1 MEAFSALRA
10 TDPEQVGPYRLVA
23 RLGSG
28 GMGSV
33 YLGRSPTGR
42 TAAVKVVRPDLA
54 EESGFQRRFVREVT
68 AARRVNGAFT
78 AGVVD
83 ADPSG
88 VPPWLATEFVQGTAL
103 GAAVEAHGPWPVRHV
118 LRLGAG
124 LAEALTQI
132 HAAGVVHRDLKPSNI
147 LLASNGP
154 RVIDFG
160 ISAVSEAT
168 ALTQTGTIVGTPG
181 YMSPEQITGTG
192 TGPAT
197 DVFALGAVLVYAAT
211 GNGPFGTGASHAV
224 AYRTVHEPP
233 ALEGVPAA
241 LRDVVESCLD
251 KDPGRRPAVDRLMAD
266 VLSRAAGGGGAAR
279 QFAPDADWLPTSV
292 ARMLPQTG
300 STLPF
305 PFPGPAGPAGAA
317 GTAGPGPG
325 PAGAAGTAGPG
336 PGPGPAGSAGTAGPG
351 PAGRVL
357 PQQPTT
363 AGAAAPAGPGAAGTT
378 QASPP
383 AGRAT
388 GLARRRALFGLAGA
402 AAVAGLGA
410 GGWLSGLG
418 RAYAGGGPA
427 AGGSASSHRPGTLRW
442 KSYAVA
448 DADDEAAD
456 DGTANLTVVQGLLH
470 VAGRTALYALSTANG
485 TKKWTYAPGNKWE
498 WLNPAVVA
506 AGETLYLGVDG
517 TVHAVRAAT
526 GDKLWVQSTAGDR
539 AHPTV
544 RGEALYTV
552 SVDAEGRGY
561 RPRTWLYAASAKT
574 GTERWSQERD
584 QDQTPVA
591 LVDGGLYTGLGGVL
605 CALRPDTGGTRWR
618 FDTGG
623 RSLYAP
629 TVGNGTV
636 YVSGLGP
643 SMTEGAV
650 YAVSA
655 ATGKKLWEFREND
668 AVFVPPTTIGDTVL
682 VGNVVAPKQNTL
694 RALDA
699 KTGEVVW
706 ERRLAD
712 DYLTR
717 AVAADGTV
725 YVVGDGVLYALRAD
739 TGGTVWQYATKT
751 AVHATPLV
759 HGGTVYLSS
768 YTGTVYAIRA

>member
-10 TDPEQVGPYRLVA
+10 TDPEQVGPYRLLA

-54 EESGFQRRFVREVT
+54 EETGFQRRFAREVT

-83 ADPSG
+83 ADPAG
-88 VPPWLATEFVQGTAL
+88 APPWLATEFVQGTAL
-103 GAAVEAHGPWPVRHV
+103 GAAVEAHGPWPVSHV

-181 YMSPEQITGTG
+181 YMSPEQITGAG

-211 GNGPFGTGASHAV
+211 GNGPFGSGASHAV

-241 LRDVVESCLD
+241 LRDLVESCLE

-266 VLSRAAGGGGAAR
+266 VLFRATGGVGAR
-279 QFAPDADWLPTSV
+279 PSAPDGDWLPAPV
-292 ARMLPQTG
+292 ARMLPQAG
-300 STLPF
+300 GTL
-305 PFPGPAGPAGAA
+305 PFPGPAGIA
-317 GTAGPGPG
+317 GTAGPAATANPAETAG
-325 PAGAAGTAGPG
+325 PAGTAV
-336 PGPGPAGSAGTAGPG
+336 

-363 AGAAAPAGPGAAGTT
+363 AGVAAPAGPGAAGTT
-378 QASPP
+378 QVAPP
-383 AGRAT
+383 SGRAT
-388 GLARRRALFGLAGA
+388 GLPRRRALFGLAGA

-418 RAYAGGGPA
+418 RADTGDGPA
-427 AGGSASSHRPGTLRW
+427 AGGGPSSPRPGTLRW

-448 DADDEAAD
+448 DADDETAD

-506 AGETLYLGVDG
+506 AGKTLYLGVDG
-517 TVHAVRAAT
+517 TVHALRAAT
-526 GDKLWVQSTAGDR
+526 GEKLWVQSTAGDQ

-584 QDQTPVA
+584 QDQTPVT
-591 LVDGGLYTGLGGVL
+591 VVNGTLYTGLGGVL
-605 CALRPDTGGTRWR
+605 RALRPGTGAVRWR

-636 YVSGLGP
+636 YVSGIGP
-643 SMTEGAV
+643 SLTEGAV

-655 ATGKKLWEFREND
+655 ATGKKLWEFREKD
-668 AVFVPPTTIGDTVL
+668 AVFVPPATTGKTVL
-682 VGNVVAPKQNTL
+682 VSNLMAPKQHTL
-694 RALDA
+694 RALHA

-768 YTGTVYAIRA
+768 YTGKVYAIRA